1 VTYMRSLVE
10 EVTTRFSRSETVL
23 PYASIEAQ
31 ERSATVLQLYCNRT
45 DMYWYRIE
53 KATPQDYRKSP
64 KKARFPYASGRAR
77 TCASKLVMRLGQRF
91 ESARR
96 LSFLPAK
103 LVKKALGSLVGGF
116 GSSRLSQSLI
126 PCVGVSQMAA
136 GHSRWRSPILWYGPF
151 DRCAWVFG
159 GCGIVEKAPPQ

>member
-1 VTYMRSLVE
+1 MRSLVE

-77 TCASKLVMRLGQRF
+77 TCASKLVMRRGQRF
-91 ESARR
+91 ESAPR
-96 LSFLPAK
+96 LSFLPANPPK
-103 LVKKALGSLVGGF
+103 MEAPDVRVRGLSAVDYSPKASSIPSAACRPMLGI
-116 GSSRLSQSLI
+116 Q
-126 PCVGVSQMAA
+126 
-136 GHSRWRSPILWYGPF
+136 W
-151 DRCAWVFG
+151 
-159 GCGIVEKAPPQ
+159 E

>member
-1 VTYMRSLVE
+1 MRRLVE

-77 TCASKLVMRLGQRF
+77 TCASKLVMRRGQRF

-96 LSFLPAK
+96 ISNTLRLREDLSAVLSVRLVQTMRKDGSCGTLSLGIRACLPREPP
-103 LVKKALGSLVGGF
+103 LG
-116 GSSRLSQSLI
+116 RNQN
-126 PCVGVSQMAA
+126 PYR
-136 GHSRWRSPILWYGPF
+136 HS
-151 DRCAWVFG
+151 
-159 GCGIVEKAPPQ
+159 PP